1 MLEDIRKN
9 IEKLIALYEAEK
21 TEKENLRTALDKA
34 VAERD
39 AFRKQITEL
48 ENQIDTL
55 KLAEAFMAPAGSDS
69 GAKLK
74 IDGLIREIDKCIK
87 LLEN

>member
-9 IEKLIALYEAEK
+9 IEKLIALYEAAK
-21 TEKENLRTALDKA
+21 AENDSLRANLDKA

-55 KLAEAFMAPAGSDS
+55 KLEEAFMAPAGSDS
-69 GAKLK
+69 AAKQK

-87 LLEN
+87 LLEI